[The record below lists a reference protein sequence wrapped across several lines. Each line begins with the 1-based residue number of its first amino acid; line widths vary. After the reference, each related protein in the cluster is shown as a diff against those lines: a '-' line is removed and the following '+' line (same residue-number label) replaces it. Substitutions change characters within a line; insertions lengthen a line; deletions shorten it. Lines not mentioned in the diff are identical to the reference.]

1 MAEKEEDTK
10 VTKDND
16 DQGEC
21 KQGAGENS
29 SSSKPTESRNDVLET
44 KVMKEIK
51 LRDLFKAIFTSF
63 SAEPP
68 EDADKK
74 RDEIIRTYLKQIIC
88 AHKISNSY
96 NILIL
101 HDQGRMIK
109 SDADHI
115 YRAATAFCDKKPLLL
130 VLYSAGGV
138 IDSAYLIGKLCREC
152 AHEKFVVVVPRQAK
166 SAATLICC
174 AADEIH
180 MGSLSELGPIDPQI
194 GQLPALCLKS
204 AVEHIADLIS
214 DYPHAADMFAKYL
227 HLSLDPIHLG
237 YYERVAESAA
247 QYAERLL
254 KTHEGNLKKPPAH
267 ISKELVYSYKDHG
280 FVIDKSEAVEIF
292 GKDIIRTN
300 TEEYTLGD
308 AIYEALMHVDRMA
321 DIMEQYF
328 YLIGSCDS
336 PLNFRKK
343 DRN

>member
-1 MAEKEEDTK
+1 MAKKE
-10 VTKDND
+10 KDNKVSK
-16 DQGEC
+16 ENEEKC
-21 KQGAGENS
+21 ESKQGAGKNS
-29 SSSKPTESRNDVLET
+29 SNSKPA
-44 KVMKEIK
+44 EIQ
-51 LRDLFKAIFTSF
+51 LNDLFKAVFTSF
-63 SAEPP
+63 SSEPP
-68 EDADKK
+68 EGADKK
-74 RDEIIRTYLKQIIC
+74 RDEVIHAYLKQIIYS
-88 AHKISNSY
+88 HKISNSY

-101 HDQGRMIK
+101 HDHGRMIK

-115 YRAATAFCDKKPLLL
+115 YRAATAFCDRKPVLL
-130 VLYSAGGV
+130 VLYSVGGV

-152 AHEKFVVVVPRQAK
+152 AHKKFVVVVPRQAK

-194 GQLPALCLKS
+194 GDLPALGLKS
-204 AVEHIADLIS
+204 AVEHIADLIR

-254 KTHEGNLKKPPAH
+254 KTHEGNLNKTPAS

-292 GKDIIRTN
+292 GNNIIKTN
-300 TEEYTLGD
+300 SEEYSLGD
-308 AIYEALMHVDRMA
+308 AVYEALMHVDRMA
-321 DIMEQYF
+321 DVMGQYF
-328 YLIGSCDS
+328 YLIGSYDS

-343 DRN
+343 KGHN